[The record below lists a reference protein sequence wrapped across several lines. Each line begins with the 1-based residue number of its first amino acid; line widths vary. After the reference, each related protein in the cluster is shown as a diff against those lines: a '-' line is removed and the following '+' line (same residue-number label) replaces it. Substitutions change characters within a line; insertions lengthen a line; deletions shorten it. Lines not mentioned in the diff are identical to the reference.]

1 MAEELNVSMHT
12 VKTHVYNLFRKI
24 GVTNRIQAVNWAK
37 ENMHELHDKEE
48 AEAKYIAKVVYKL
61 AYFYIETLQLS
72 ENCDQLTKILQFIKH
87 IRIWLIFLNLL
98 LLNGKEDCV

>member
-1 MAEELNVSMHT
+1 MKNATGFAGILTRREKQILRLTATGATNAEVAEELNVSMHT

-48 AEAKYIAKVVYKL
+48 AEA
-61 AYFYIETLQLS
+61 T
-72 ENCDQLTKILQFIKH
+72 
-87 IRIWLIFLNLL
+87 
-98 LLNGKEDCV
+98 G